1 MAIETLKKLWKND
14 YFQTAIT
21 IALIFLIVLGIY
33 YGAQTALGTPY
44 PALAVASDSMFPTL
58 NIGDLIIVQKVD
70 PAQINADPNGLTG
83 DILVYRK
90 ITYYGEE
97 LVVHRA
103 VKIESRSDGI
113 YITTRSDKYGTND
126 APWPSSQLVGKV
138 IARIPFIG
146 HLPLLFHSQENIYI
160 LFLALLIILIILM
173 LPFDSGKETKPTE
186 NTIGKNVEENK
197 RFKISLNH
205 VFYIATN
212 ILIIS
217 LIAFSLW
224 GSYTFWQPGAGTAR
238 QGQWVTIYGMYADVQ
253 FHEKFGEAY
262 LSQNFLIYKIDCE
275 LGNGTRLGVPTFA
288 WYQFFIVVLVLF
300 NAWKVYTIFKVWKEK
315 RAETFEGVRPVI
327 AWSAGLT
334 TWSL

>member
-1 MAIETLKKLWKND
+1 MAIETFKKLWKNE

-33 YGAQTALGTPY
+33 YGAQAALGTPY

-70 PAQINADPNGLTG
+70 PNQINADPNGLTG

-90 ITYYGEE
+90 TTYYGEE

-103 VKIESRSDGI
+103 VKIENKSDGM

-126 APWPSSQLVGKV
+126 ASWHSSQLVGKV

-160 LFLALLIILIILM
+160 LFIAILVILIILM
-173 LPFDSGKETKPTE
+173 LPFDSGKETKPAE
-186 NTIGKNVEENK
+186 NTAGKNIEENR
-197 RFKISLNH
+197 RFKISLDH
-205 VFYIATN
+205 VFYIAIN
-212 ILIIS
+212 ILIIC

-224 GSYTFWQPGAGTAR
+224 GAYTFWQPGAGATR

-253 FHEKFGEAY
+253 FHENFGEAY
-262 LSQNFLIYKIDCE
+262 LYQNFLAYRIDCG
-275 LGNGTRLGVPTFA
+275 LSTGTRLGVPTFA
-288 WYQFFIVVLVLF
+288 WYQFFIIVLVLF
-300 NAWKVYTIFKVWKEK
+300 NAWKVYHYVKGGGKRQVKE
-315 RAETFEGVRPVI
+315 ETLSKQHET
-327 AWSAGLT
+327 L
-334 TWSL
+334 

>member
-1 MAIETLKKLWKND
+1 MAIETLKKLWKNE

-21 IALIFLIVLGIY
+21 IALIFLIVLGVY
-33 YGAQTALGTPY
+33 FSAQAVLGTPY

-70 PAQINADPNGLTG
+70 PAQINYDPNGLKG

-90 ITYYGEE
+90 ITPYGEE
-97 LVVHRA
+97 LIVHRA
-103 VKIESRSDGI
+103 VKNESRSDGL

-126 APWPSSQLVGKV
+126 APWHSSQLVGKV

-160 LFLALLIILIILM
+160 LFLAFLIILIILM
-173 LPFDSGKETKPTE
+173 LPFDSGKETKPAE
-186 NTIGKNVEENK
+186 NMTSKKVEENK
-197 RFKISLNH
+197 LFKISLNH
-205 VFYIATN
+205 VFYIAIN

-224 GSYTFWQPGAGTAR
+224 GSYTFWQPGAGAAR

-253 FHEKFGEAY
+253 FHENFGEAY
-262 LSQNFLIYKIDCE
+262 LSQNFLTYKIDCR
-275 LGNGTRLGVPTFA
+275 LSAGTRLGIPTFA
-288 WYQFFIVVLVLF
+288 WYQFFIITLVLF
-300 NAWKVYTIFKVWKEK
+300 NAWKVYHYVKDRNERQVKEK
-315 RAETFEGVRPVI
+315 TLSQQHET
-327 AWSAGLT
+327 L
-334 TWSL
+334 